1 MAESSSASRLASSS
15 GSDSVS
21 ARPRSLRKCRHTD
34 YKELNDV
41 KLPRA
46 KRVKHGEANSGRLYP
61 IEIVEEENNRCKV
74 HYIGYASSYDEWK
87 TCEELV
93 RIDSSSETSTSDDM
107 SSSNCILEQFSLY
120 KELSHRI
127 KASLK
132 NVRKESPAVKIEMPF
147 DFITFCGGLQQCGV
161 KKHFR
166 GSQRYTISSYKT
178 LDHLLGSNWHVCGC
192 NQNGDY
198 CYATLN
204 TVEFYLYR
212 RHPLIDAYRI
222 HSFIK

>member
-1 MAESSSASRLASSS
+1 MPA
-15 GSDSVS
+15 
-21 ARPRSLRKCRHTD
+21 PM
-34 YKELNDV
+34 ND
-41 KLPRA
+41 K
-46 KRVKHGEANSGRLYP
+46 
-61 IEIVEEENNRCKV
+61 
-74 HYIGYASSYDEWK
+74 WK

-93 RIDSSSETSTSDDM
+93 RIDGSSETHLFVKLYFRTV
-107 SSSNCILEQFSLY
+107 SLY
-120 KELSHRI
+120 KELSHTI

-132 NVRKESPAVKIEMPF
+132 NVRNNVRKESPAVKIEMPF

-178 LDHLLGSNWHVCGC
+178 LDHLLGSNWHVRVC
-192 NQNGDY
+192 NKNGDY

-212 RHPLIDAYRI
+212 RRPLIEYIPSSNTSNNEPIEITRELG
-222 HSFIK
+222 HVLVFSFIRGDGIPANFGKYATVFT